1 MGNLESQSAN
11 LKLTALLLALVLA
24 ACTPGKAT
32 PTATATAGPAQ
43 ATIVTLTFDDG
54 DADNFAAAELLRQ
67 QGLHATFFIP
77 SGLVGT
83 PGYMTWDEL
92 KQLQQDGNEIGG
104 HSLDHTK
111 VQGLDATA
119 LRHEICDDRTNLM
132 EHGFT
137 PVSFAYPF
145 GNYDP
150 AAKAMLKDCG
160 YSGARTV
167 RGGPQPLPLDDPYA
181 VKALPYIVNDTTL
194 AKMQRYVNGTRQTTG
209 GWVILTFHHVC
220 AGCDYFAV
228 DPAVWAKFVP
238 WLARQQQAGAVR
250 VETFGE
256 VVR

>member
-1 MGNLESQSAN
+1 MLLNRKFSAV
-11 LKLTALLLALVLA
+11 LLLLLLA
-24 ACTPGKAT
+24 ACSAGRPAPAAT
-32 PTATATAGPAQ
+32 PPAPPPQ
-43 ATIVTLTFDDG
+43 PTIVTLTFDDG
-54 DADNFAAAELLRQ
+54 DADNFAAAELLKP

-83 PGYMTWDEL
+83 PGYMTWEQL

-111 VQGLDATA
+111 VQGLDPAA
-119 LRHEICDDRTNLM
+119 LRHEICDDRTNLID
-132 EHGFT
+132 HGFT

-160 YSGARTV
+160 YAGARTV
-167 RGGPQPLPLDDPYA
+167 RGGPELLPIGDPYG
-181 VKALPYIVNDTTL
+181 VKAFPYIVSDTKL
-194 AKMQRYVNGTRQTTG
+194 PKLERYITGTQQTTG
-209 GWVILTFHHVC
+209 GWVVLTFHHVC

-238 WLARQQQAGAVR
+238 WLAQQQASGALQVK
-250 VETFGE
+250 TFGE
-256 VVR
+256 VLK